1 MAQDLRN
8 MFSNEDDWSSDK
20 LNEGHEKRFAEKLE
34 RALPREK
41 KENKFLFLKIAAIL
55 LVAFGVGFA
64 FFATQ
69 GEPVDNG
76 NAIVETPV
84 EEQEEEVV
92 PEKQFQVSDVSPEF
106 KKIENYY
113 LASLNFELAKLEVTE
128 ENKALLDSFMEQLA
142 ELEKE
147 YRRLNNE
154 FSELGANEQTVEA
167 MIVNLQLRLELLY
180 KLKNKINEIKQSK
193 DRQNE
198 EYQA

>member
-1 MAQDLRN
+1 M
-8 MFSNEDDWSSDK
+8 
-20 LNEGHEKRFAEKLE
+20 GHAERFAAKLD

-41 KENKFLFLKIAAIL
+41 KGNKFLFLKIAAVL
-55 LVAFGVGFA
+55 LIAFGVGFV
-64 FFATQ
+64 FFGMQ
-69 GEPVDNG
+69 SEPIYNG
-76 NAIVETPV
+76 NSVVETPV

-113 LASLNFELAKLEVTE
+113 LTSLNFELAKLEVTE

-193 DRQNE
+193 NRQNE
-198 EYQA
+198 DYQV